1 MKIGIDL
8 GGTKTEALLI
18 NDNGEELFR
27 KRIVTQK
34 NYEGTVQGIL
44 NLINEIEKKFKT
56 IDSVGIGMPGIV
68 SKYTSLVK
76 NANSVWLNGKP
87 LKSDLDKV
95 LKKNIKIENDANC
108 FALSEAV
115 DGAGKDCK
123 SVFGVIIGT
132 GTGGGIVINKEIY
145 QGINQIGGEWGH
157 TPLPNRT
164 EDERKFANNCF
175 CGLQGCMET
184 YVSGPGFSNI
194 FNNLNNESYNS
205 HQIID
210 EFNQGSER
218 SKTAL
223 NKYVDHLARG
233 LSNVVNI
240 LDPDVIVLGGGM
252 SNVQYIYKNINEKLK
267 TYVVTDTFH
276 TKVVKN
282 IHGNSGGVRG
292 AAWLS

>member
-18 NDNGEELFR
+18 NDNGDELFR
-27 KRIVTQK
+27 KRIETQK

-44 NLINEIEKKFKT
+44 NLINEIEKKFKA
-56 IDSVGIGMPGIV
+56 IDSIGIGMPGIV

-87 LKSDLDKV
+87 LKNDLDKI

-115 DGAGKDCK
+115 DGAGKDYK

-164 EDERKFANNCF
+164 EDEKKFAEKCF

-184 YVSGPGFSNI
+184 YVSGPGFSNN
-194 FNNLNNESYNS
+194 FNNLNNENYDS

-210 EFNQGSER
+210 EFIQGSER
-218 SKTAL
+218 SRAAL
-223 NKYVDHLARG
+223 DKYVDHLARG

-252 SNVQYIYKNINEKLK
+252 SNVDYIYKNINEKLK

-276 TKVVKN
+276 TKVIKN
-282 IHGNSGGVRG
+282 IHGDSSGVRG
-292 AAWLS
+292 AAWL

>member
-18 NDNGEELFR
+18 NDNGDELFR
-27 KRIVTQK
+27 KRIETQK

-44 NLINEIEKKFKT
+44 NLINEIEKKFKA
-56 IDSVGIGMPGIV
+56 IDSIGIGMPGIV

-87 LKSDLDKV
+87 LKNDLDKI

-115 DGAGKDCK
+115 DGAGKDYK

-164 EDERKFANNCF
+164 EDEKKFAEKCF

-184 YVSGPGFSNI
+184 YVSGPGFSNN
-194 FNNLNNESYNS
+194 FNNLNNENYDS

-210 EFNQGSER
+210 EFIQGSER
-218 SKTAL
+218 SRAAL
-223 NKYVDHLARG
+223 DKYVDHLARG

-252 SNVQYIYKNINEKLK
+252 SNVSYIYKNINEKLK

-276 TKVVKN
+276 TKVIKN
-282 IHGNSGGVRG
+282 IHGDSSGVRG
-292 AAWLS
+292 AAWL

>member
-282 IHGNSGGVRG
+282 IHGDSSGVRG
-292 AAWLS
+292 AAWL

>member
-27 KRIVTQK
+27 KRIETQK

-87 LKSDLDKV
+87 LKNDLDKI

-115 DGAGKDCK
+115 DGAGKDYK

-164 EDERKFANNCF
+164 EDEKKFAEKCF

-184 YVSGPGFSNI
+184 YVSGPGFSNN
-194 FNNLNNESYNS
+194 FNNLNNENYDS

-218 SKTAL
+218 SRAAL
-223 NKYVDHLARG
+223 DKYVDHLARG

-252 SNVQYIYKNINEKLK
+252 SNVDYIYKNINEKLK

-276 TKVVKN
+276 TKVIKN
-282 IHGNSGGVRG
+282 IHGDSSGVRG
-292 AAWLS
+292 AAWL